1 MDAIK
6 VTLLHS
12 TPLHIASDGA
22 RTCWSS
28 QDKSDTEPAGW
39 CDDTMGSRWR
49 TKQIGPKDLALI
61 DRVGN
66 QYHHASILEHITFN
80 FFIDGISR
88 ACLQEVSRHRVASL
102 SVKSSRYTISE
113 LRKEEP
119 FTEYTDMNYQEYL
132 PTGRERAEKYLVMTT
147 DERVNRY
154 SILALDNLRDLV
166 ATGMSNDLSK
176 YAIPESYRTQLT
188 WSINLRSL
196 QNFLSLRTD
205 KKALPEIQHLAH
217 LIYAQLPTD
226 AQSLVAHCIKE

>member
-1 MDAIK
+1 MKNIK
-6 VTLLHS
+6 VTLLHH
-12 TPLHIASDGA
+12 TPLYIASDGA

-28 QDKSDTEPAGW
+28 QDKSDTK
-39 CDDTMGSRWR
+39 R
-49 TKQIGPKDLALI
+49 TSLVIGPKDLALI

-66 QYHHASILEHITFN
+66 QFHHSSILEHISMN

-119 FTEYTDMNYQEYL
+119 FTEYTDMNDQEYL

-176 YAIPESYRTQLT
+176 YAIPEAYRTQLT
-188 WSINLRSL
+188 WTINLRSL

-205 KKALPEIQHLAH
+205 RKALPEIQYLAN
-217 LIYAQLPTD
+217 LIYASLPTD
-226 AQSLVAHCIKE
+226 IQSLVTHCIKE